1 MDFDVKTENFEKTRL
16 SIVKLAV
23 WLVYNA
29 FLILYN
35 GYRMMLGSKDAIRIV
50 PYFVLPQF
58 YPIFAYREA
67 YAPLLCSY
75 RGGSLSHKTT
85 LVQAHRGFRLLTLAS
100 LYSIR
105 NDANESLCYRKS
117 NSFRLGITKIYLLF
131 YHKIVNFAN
140 KKTINNGYG
149 MYKKSIAGK

>member
-50 PYFVLPQF
+50 PYFVRPQF

-75 RGGSLSHKTT
+75 RGGSQGLSSTYE
-85 LVQAHRGFRLLTLAS
+85 QAHVDLDLLTLAS
-100 LYSIR
+100 
-105 NDANESLCYRKS
+105 
-117 NSFRLGITKIYLLF
+117 
-131 YHKIVNFAN
+131 
-140 KKTINNGYG
+140 
-149 MYKKSIAGK
+149 

>member
-50 PYFVLPQF
+50 PYFVRPQF

-85 LVQAHRGFRLLTLAS
+85 PVQAHRGFRLLTLAS
-100 LYSIR
+100 YNVLSSYMI
-105 NDANESLCYRKS
+105 NECFDFFFVFYTVCLNGTAHIDRPRMTLS
-117 NSFRLGITKIYLLF
+117 NTFCNVFCIQS
-131 YHKIVNFAN
+131 
-140 KKTINNGYG
+140 
-149 MYKKSIAGK
+149 AG

>member
-85 LVQAHRGFRLLTLAS
+85 PVQAHRGFRLLTLAS
-100 LYSIR
+100 YNVLSSYMI
-105 NDANESLCYRKS
+105 NECFDFFFVFYTVCLNGTAHIDRPRMTLS
-117 NSFRLGITKIYLLF
+117 NTFCNVFCIQS
-131 YHKIVNFAN
+131 
-140 KKTINNGYG
+140 
-149 MYKKSIAGK
+149 AG

>member
-1 MDFDVKTENFEKTRL
+1 MDFDVKTENFEKTQL

-85 LVQAHRGFRLLTLAS
+85 PVQAHRGFRLLTLAS
-100 LYSIR
+100 YNVLSSYMIDECFDFFFVFYTVCLNSTAHIDR
-105 NDANESLCYRKS
+105 PRMTLS
-117 NSFRLGITKIYLLF
+117 NTFCNVFCIQS
-131 YHKIVNFAN
+131 
-140 KKTINNGYG
+140 
-149 MYKKSIAGK
+149 AG

>member
-1 MDFDVKTENFEKTRL
+1 MDFDVKTENFEKTQL

-29 FLILYN
+29 FFILYN

-50 PYFVLPQF
+50 SYFVLPQF

-67 YAPLLCSY
+67 YALLLCSY

-85 LVQAHRGFRLLTLAS
+85 PVQAHRGFRLLTLAS
-100 LYSIR
+100 IELRKLVFNGAICR
-105 NDANESLCYRKS
+105 NQS
-117 NSFRLGITKIYLLF
+117 
-131 YHKIVNFAN
+131 
-140 KKTINNGYG
+140 G
-149 MYKKSIAGK
+149 MKD

>member
-50 PYFVLPQF
+50 PYFVRPQF

-85 LVQAHRGFRLLTLAS
+85 FVQAHRGFRLLTLAS
-100 LYSIR
+100 TYYNITLFLSVSFFSYFLMIFGFMYFFPSEVIHK
-105 NDANESLCYRKS
+105 SLIPKS
-117 NSFRLGITKIYLLF
+117 NPVL
-131 YHKIVNFAN
+131 
-140 KKTINNGYG
+140 
-149 MYKKSIAGK
+149 